1 MSTLL
6 KVKITLLEEMLGTA
20 PPDAE
25 VYKAYIASKAPDAAT
40 VEDEVESLG
49 VEATADSKMTIFHRD
64 AEGRPYLYDY
74 QIRGFFKESCGMLR
88 MVPKKKSA
96 TLKAYKK
103 VIDGLIQVDE
113 RRIPVEMAG
122 EIGNCQ
128 RTLRAETMQGPRTA
142 LASSETVPE
151 GSTMTFTVRCLNPDH
166 AKYVRE
172 WLDYGKY
179 HGLGQWRNSGKGK
192 FSWELLEE
200 TEEEDD

>member
-20 PPDAE
+20 PPDPE
-25 VYKAYIASKAPDAAT
+25 VYRAYIASKAPDAAT

-49 VEATADSKMTIFHRD
+49 VDAAADSKMTIFHRD
-64 AEGRPYLYDY
+64 QDGNPFLYDY
-74 QIRGFFKESCGMLR
+74 QIRGFFKEACSALR

-103 VIDGLIQVDE
+103 VIDLTILVDE
-113 RRIPVEMAG
+113 RMIPVEMEG
-122 EIGNCQ
+122 EIGKCE

-142 LASSETVPE
+142 LASSETVPA
-151 GSTMTFTVRCLNPDH
+151 GATLTFTVRCLNPDH

-172 WLDYGKY
+172 WLNYGRY

-192 FSWELLEE
+192 FSWELLSE
-200 TEEEDD
+200 TEDEDD

>member
-6 KVKITLLEEMLGTA
+6 KVKVTLLEEMLGTA

-64 AEGRPYLYDY
+64 QNGNPFLLDY

-88 MVPKKKSA
+88 VVPKKKSGG
-96 TLKAYKK
+96 LKNYKK
-103 VIDGLIQVDE
+103 AIDG
-113 RRIPVEMAG
+113 RIFVEPRIIPIDMAG
-122 EIGNCQ
+122 ELGNCQ
-128 RTLRAETMQGPRTA
+128 RTLRAETMQGARTA
-142 LASSETVPE
+142 LASSETVPA
-151 GSTMTFTVRCLNPDH
+151 GSTITFTVRCMVPEN
-166 AKYVRE
+166 AGIVKE
-172 WLDYGKY
+172 WLNYGKY

-200 TEEEDD
+200 REDEDD

>member
-20 PPDAE
+20 PPDPE
-25 VYKAYIASKAPDAAT
+25 VYRAYIASKAPDAAT

-49 VEATADSKMTIFHRD
+49 VDAAADSKMTIFHRD
-64 AEGRPYLYDY
+64 QDGRPFLYDY

-96 TLKAYKK
+96 TLKSYKK

-113 RRIPVEMAG
+113 RKIPVEMAG

-142 LASSETVPE
+142 LASSETVPA
-151 GSTMTFTVRCLNPDH
+151 GATLTFTVRCLNPDH

-200 TEEEDD
+200 REDEDD